1 MLDPDTFLTTL
12 YVTCDDF
19 FQGEDAP
26 LRPGRPAA
34 LSRSEVVT
42 LALFGQWFGF
52 GGERGYWRWA
62 GRHLRGA
69 FPTLPARAQFN
80 RLLRAAQNDLARFAV
95 ALAEVLGAAFAA
107 YEALDSTGAATRH
120 AKRRGEGWLWG
131 QADIG
136 HSNALGWFEGLRV
149 LAACTPEGV
158 ITGFCVAAASCHDAP
173 LAEDFL
179 SARHAGG
186 QGILPT
192 VGAPAAGPYAAD
204 KGLEGRERH
213 ARWKER
219 LGVQMWCAPKRHRH
233 QAVHPWPKAARRWLA
248 GKRQIIETV
257 FDKLQNTFGLRRER
271 PHCLNGF
278 AARLA
283 ARVGLHNFCIY
294 LNRLLGRLNLA
305 FADLVDW

>member
-1 MLDPDTFLTTL
+1 M
-12 YVTCDDF
+12 
-19 FQGEDAP
+19 
-26 LRPGRPAA
+26 AA
-34 LSRSEVVT
+34 S
-42 LALFGQWFGF
+42 A
-52 GGERGYWRWA
+52 GYWRWA

-233 QAVHPWPKAARRWLA
+233 QAVHPCVPWKASAPCFMRSSRKTPARKGRPVKVIVCLRMQSPVVFSSLLPEA
-248 GKRQIIETV
+248 GSFKNQEPRFKE
-257 FDKLQNTFGLRRER
+257 DLR
-271 PHCLNGF
+271 F
-278 AARLA
+278 K
-283 ARVGLHNFCIY
+283 I
-294 LNRLLGRLNLA
+294 
-305 FADLVDW
+305 

>member
-34 LSRSEVVT
+34 LSRREVVT

-120 AKRRGEGWLWG
+120 AKRRGEGLPQLVEFG
-131 QADIG
+131 SRSFFPIPLVCNFPPDGTPEDGPI
-136 HSNALGWFEGLRV
+136 GLR
-149 LAACTPEGV
+149 
-158 ITGFCVAAASCHDAP
+158 D
-173 LAEDFL
+173 
-179 SARHAGG
+179 
-186 QGILPT
+186 Q
-192 VGAPAAGPYAAD
+192 PAQP
-204 KGLEGRERH
+204 
-213 ARWKER
+213 
-219 LGVQMWCAPKRHRH
+219 
-233 QAVHPWPKAARRWLA
+233 
-248 GKRQIIETV
+248 
-257 FDKLQNTFGLRRER
+257 
-271 PHCLNGF
+271 
-278 AARLA
+278 
-283 ARVGLHNFCIY
+283 
-294 LNRLLGRLNLA
+294 
-305 FADLVDW
+305 